1 MQEFTIP
8 ILQQKS
14 FKHAKVKENIRK
26 QEKSLSVKADTE
38 KIEMKNSSYKYVL
51 YIQENR
57 GNMNTMAR
65 EMEDTKRPK

>member
-1 MQEFTIP
+1 MEK
-8 ILQQKS
+8 LS
-14 FKHAKVKENIRK
+14 RK
-26 QEKSLSVKADTE
+26 RYTE

-65 EMEDTKRPK
+65 EMEDTKRPKFNCHF

>member
-1 MQEFTIP
+1 MHK
-8 ILQQKS
+8 L
-14 FKHAKVKENIRK
+14 KENICK

>member
-1 MQEFTIP
+1 MQK
-8 ILQQKS
+8 Q
-14 FKHAKVKENIRK
+14 KENIRK

-57 GNMNTMAR
+57 GNMNAMAR

>member
-1 MQEFTIP
+1 MQK
-8 ILQQKS
+8 Q
-14 FKHAKVKENIRK
+14 KENIRK